1 MKLGTVRVKGKSEAV
16 IVKGGELYS
25 ISDAA
30 RDLGIKGHIRSVK
43 DVVQLDGR
51 LREVIIEH
59 SEGFRID
66 GSPAMQ
72 APVQGPDKVI
82 LAAIN
87 YKTHANEQSFK
98 GMEDPFFFT
107 KFPSCISGPED
118 PIVIPRSS
126 SMVDY
131 EIELAL
137 VIGKRS
143 KYVSER
149 EAMDSVF
156 GYMVLNDV
164 SFRDYQLGKDLKSPP
179 PLGHNWVMGKAMDMA
194 APTGPVLVTSDEI
207 GDPYSLQM
215 ELRVNGKT
223 RQKASTGEM
232 VFKIDRMVSYLSQG
246 ITLLPGDIISTGT
259 PAGVAA
265 FTDRNFLRAGD
276 VVEAE
281 ISKIGRLRNPV
292 RNE

>member
-1 MKLGTVRVKGKSEAV
+1 MV
-16 IVKGGELYS
+16 
-25 ISDAA
+25 A
-30 RDLGIKGHIRSVK
+30 RPCR
-43 DVVQLDGR
+43 
-51 LREVIIEH
+51 
-59 SEGFRID
+59 
-66 GSPAMQ
+66 P
-72 APVQGPDKVI
+72 PVQGPDKVI

-179 PLGHNWVMGKAMDMA
+179 P
-194 APTGPVLVTSDEI
+194 TGPQL
-207 GDPYSLQM
+207 GDGQGHGHGCTHRPCPGDLGRNRRPPIRCRWSS
-215 ELRVNGKT
+215 G
-223 RQKASTGEM
+223 STGRPGRRLPPGGDGLQ
-232 VFKIDRMVSYLSQG
+232 DRQDG
-246 ITLLPGDIISTGT
+246 LLPVSGDNA
-259 PAGVAA
+259 PARRHNLYR
-265 FTDRNFLRAGD
+265 DAGR
-276 VVEAE
+276 
-281 ISKIGRLRNPV
+281 GRRLH
-292 RNE
+292 